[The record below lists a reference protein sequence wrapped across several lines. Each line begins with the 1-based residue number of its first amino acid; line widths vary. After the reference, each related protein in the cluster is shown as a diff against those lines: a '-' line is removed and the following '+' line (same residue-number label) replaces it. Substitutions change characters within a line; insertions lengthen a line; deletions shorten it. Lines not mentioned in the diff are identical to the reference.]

1 MIKLWR
7 FLSVPI
13 VLVVCLGL
21 ALVPGVPLSNNVAL
35 ASSNVTIHIDPS
47 LKQVG
52 FNEVFTLD
60 VVVDNPLGMP
70 LGNADV
76 FLDFDPTYFN
86 VTGVVNGDMPENF
99 GQGWDNSTGEVYSS
113 PYYATGNT
121 TATSV
126 LLCTVQCKSKGAT
139 GESTVDFVWSS
150 PPPRKTVI
158 IEGITDYLENGNMS
172 LMFDGTVKVSG
183 APVLTVN
190 VTPNG
195 TGTVTANGVT
205 LIGYPNTTN
214 WTTGD
219 NVTLLAVNSTPGWGF
234 HNWTGD
240 PVPATNPTTITM
252 DSDKNV
258 TANFVLL
265 PPQISP
271 DPISLTFNANV
282 GENPA
287 NQTLDICNGGGGILN
302 WTANITGTNVTWLSM
317 SLMSGGNLTAAQCSN
332 STVAVNTTGLTA
344 GTYYAN
350 ITINATAG
358 GGGASSQG
366 AAESAAIN
374 GVAPVVVPVT
384 LNLGV
389 PEISVS
395 PTPLTFTTNEGENP
409 PSQTLEICNTGTG
422 TLNWSLSD
430 GGTAWLSESPT
441 SGSLGAGECEDVTVS
456 VDTTGMAAGD
466 YTATI
471 TITGSPTVSVPVT
484 LHIVSGMPE
493 IPVKPASVSAS
504 ALDISPQQV
513 KPGQDVTISIN
524 VANTGGET
532 GPYNAVLYINGAVE
546 DSQSVSVAGGTS
558 KNVIF
563 TVTKSKAGV
572 YDVSLA
578 GQTGQFEVVG
588 GGWFGGGLGLGTG
601 GIIAIVV
608 IVIALIVAVIFI
620 LRGTARPE

>member
-7 FLSVPI
+7 FLSISI
-13 VLVVCLGL
+13 VVAVCLGL
-21 ALVPGVPLSNNVAL
+21 ALVPGVPLLNNEAL
-35 ASSNVTIHIDPS
+35 ASGNVTISIEPP
-47 LKQVG
+47 LTAVG
-52 FNEVFTLD
+52 FNAAFNIT
-60 VVVDNPLGMP
+60 VVVDNPDGMP
-70 LGNADV
+70 IGNADV
-76 FLDFDPTYFN
+76 RLHFDPTYFN
-86 VTGVVNGDMPENF
+86 VTNMVNGDMPFNF
-99 GQGWDNSTGEVYSS
+99 GQSWDNVTGIIKSG
-113 PYYATGNT
+113 PYMASGTNT
-121 TATSV
+121 TATSI
-126 LLCTVQCKSKGAT
+126 LLCTVNCKSKDAS
-139 GESTVDFVWSS
+139 GESTVAFLYQAG
-150 PPPRKTVI
+150 PPPLKTVVI
-158 IEGITDYLENGNMS
+158 YGATDYLEGGDMS
-172 LMFDGTVKVSG
+172 LMYNGTVKVSG

-240 PVPATNPTTITM
+240 PVPATNPMTITM

-317 SLMSGGNLTAAQCSN
+317 SPMSGGNLTAAQCSN

-350 ITINATAG
+350 ITIRQGVLLVFGPPEGAG
-358 GGGASSQG
+358 
-366 AAESAAIN
+366 SAVG
-374 GVAPVVVPVT
+374 GVAPVNVSVT

-389 PEISVS
+389 PKISVS

-409 PSQTLEICNTGTG
+409 PDQTLEICNTGTG

-430 GGTAWLSESPT
+430 GGTAWLSENPT

-456 VDTTGMAAGD
+456 VDTTGMEAGD

-471 TITGSPTVSVPVT
+471 TVTGSPTVSVPVT

-493 IPVKPASVSAS
+493 IPVEPASVSAS

-532 GPYNAVLYINGAVE
+532 GSYNAVLYINSVVE